1 MTHSSTP
8 LLEKIV
14 VVGTSG
20 TGKTT
25 LARALSRALDLPHV
39 ELDALHW
46 GPDWTERP
54 GDEVAADL
62 AARTGGRG
70 WVVDGNYS
78 RHRPTLWSRADTIIW
93 LNYSFP
99 LTMKRI
105 VTRTAR
111 RAILREEL
119 WSGNRETLSK
129 ALSRDSIVL
138 WSAST
143 WARRRR
149 EYPELARDLEDTCF
163 IELTHPR
170 EADGVL
176 ALARALGA
184 RARHEEARP

>member
-1 MTHSSTP
+1 MTHASTP

-20 TGKTT
+20 SGKTT
-25 LARALSRALDLPHV
+25 LARDLADTLDIPHV

-46 GPDWTERP
+46 GPGWTERP
-54 GDEVAADL
+54 GDEVAAEL
-62 AARTGGRG
+62 ARRVDGDR

-78 RHRPTLWSRADTIIW
+78 RHRPMLWSRADTIIW

-105 VTRTAR
+105 VTRTAK
-111 RAILREEL
+111 RALLREEL

-129 ALSRDSIVL
+129 ALSRDSIIL
-138 WSAST
+138 WSATT

-149 EYPELARDLEDTCF
+149 EYPDLARDHEDTCF

-176 ALARALGA
+176 ALARALAA
-184 RARHEEARP
+184 RARYEEARP